1 VPFRFATT
9 DARERVA
16 ETQRR
21 QAHIDTT
28 PVDVDKKA
36 FNLRLRKVDR
46 ELAHSS
52 FKLKSFSTVDRL
64 NDMYEESQKVLDC
77 EITGK
82 FPKKRFSLP
91 QATRKYMKQLEQAPP
106 HAIIVEP
113 DVLKAEKDKLVARMV
128 RNNMKES
135 EINTEEVYKKLQKK
149 MEGKR
154 SKEAPDFG
162 NRNYMLPTYHEKTH
176 FKGAVS
182 LQMQSSPSV
191 LADDFHLRHHFLLN

>member
-16 ETQRR
+16 ETQKR
-21 QAHIDTT
+21 QARIDTT

-36 FNLRLRKVDR
+36 FNLRLREADR

-64 NDMYEESQKVLDC
+64 NNMYEESQKVLDC
-77 EITGK
+77 EVTGK
-82 FPKKRFSLP
+82 FPKKRLSLP
-91 QATRKYMKQLEQAPP
+91 QATRTYLKRLAQVAP
-106 HAIIVEP
+106 HTHVEP

>member
-1 VPFRFATT
+1 MPFRFATT

-21 QAHIDTT
+21 QARIDTT

-36 FNLRLRKVDR
+36 FNLRLREADR

-64 NDMYEESQKVLDC
+64 NNMYEDSQKVLDC
-77 EITGK
+77 EVTGK

-91 QATRKYMKQLEQAPP
+91 QATRQYLKQLEQVAP
-106 HAIIVEP
+106 HAHVEP

-128 RNNMKES
+128 KNNMKES